1 MNYQGKKCVVLG
13 LGKSGLA
20 AARLLTRQGARVS
33 IVDSNRG
40 KALEEKA
47 VFLRQEHMNIHL
59 GAAAENDSTHY
70 DLAILSPGI
79 DARAPLVK
87 NVTQKGIPLIGELE
101 LAYSLASHPIVAITG
116 TNGKTTTTEMTTIAL
131 QALGLRAIA
140 CGNIGIPFSEVLL
153 QPDEHDVFVLEVSSF
168 QLEGIKT
175 FRPCIAIWLNLSPNH
190 LDRYATMEEYRS
202 AKLRIFQNLQEDD
215 FVVLPASFD
224 SAALEIKAKAITF
237 STQSKHAD
245 FFFRDDFLFYQ
256 EEPFLNL
263 KETQLHGLHNVE
275 NLMAACASGIAL
287 TRIFHTN
294 GNKEAMKSDRVRQMD
309 AALDSCNEIRGA
321 IHERAALTYSSP
333 SSHNAIKPR
342 HEKPYEA
349 SGFKKALLSMVEKIK
364 NYTPPAHRCEWVGEM
379 QGTIWINDSKST
391 TLDALE
397 KAIQSIDPSRQIIL
411 IAGGKNKGS
420 SFKPLLPIIKERVKV
435 ALLIGELK
443 HSIASEWST
452 IPCHEVED
460 LDQAVKQAKELA
472 LPGETILFSPGTS
485 SYDMFADY
493 QERGVCFKNAVQKF
507 IMQ

>member
-20 AARLLTRQGARVS
+20 AARLLARQGACVS
-33 IVDSNRG
+33 IIDSNRG
-40 KALEEKA
+40 EALEEKA
-47 VFLRQEHMNIHL
+47 VLLRQEHMNIHL
-59 GAAAENDSTHY
+59 GAAAEHDSTHY

-101 LAYSLASHPIVAITG
+101 LAYSLTSHPIVAITG

-131 QALGLRAIA
+131 QALGLRTIA
-140 CGNIGIPFSEVLL
+140 CGNIGLPFSEALL
-153 QPDEHDVFVLEVSSF
+153 KSDERDVFVLEVSSF

-175 FRPCIAIWLNLSPNH
+175 FRPRVAIWLNLSPNH

-224 SAALEIKAKAITF
+224 RAALGIKAKAITF
-237 STQSKHAD
+237 STQSEHAD

-256 EEPFLNL
+256 EEPFLDL

-287 TRIFHTN
+287 NRIL
-294 GNKEAMKSDRVRQMD
+294 D
-309 AALDSCNEIRGA
+309 ADLLRKPGRLMHGSLDSHNEMRGG
-321 IHERAALTYSSP
+321 IHERAVSTYSSP
-333 SSHNAIKPR
+333 SAHQATKPP
-342 HEKPYEA
+342 HEKPYEVF
-349 SGFKKALLSMVEKIK
+349 GFTQALSCMVEKIK

-379 QGTIWINDSKST
+379 HGTIWINDSKST

-397 KAIQSIDPSRQIIL
+397 KAIQAIDPLRKIIL

-420 SFKPLLPIIKERVKV
+420 SFQSLLPLVKERVKV
-435 ALLIGELK
+435 AFLIGELK

-452 IPCHEVED
+452 VPCYEVENLED
-460 LDQAVKQAKELA
+460 AVKQANELA

-507 IMQ
+507 IMH

>member
-20 AARLLTRQGARVS
+20 AARLLARQGACVS
-33 IVDSNRG
+33 IIDSNRG
-40 KALEEKA
+40 EALEEKA
-47 VFLRQEHMNIHL
+47 VLLRQEHMNIHL
-59 GAAAENDSTHY
+59 GAAAEHDSTHY

-87 NVTQKGIPLIGELE
+87 NVIQKGIPLIGELE
-101 LAYSLASHPIVAITG
+101 LAYSLTSHPIVAITG
-116 TNGKTTTTEMTTIAL
+116 TNGKTTTTEMTAIAL
-131 QALGLRAIA
+131 QAFGLRTIA
-140 CGNIGIPFSEVLL
+140 CGNIGLPFSEALL
-153 QPDEHDVFVLEVSSF
+153 KSDERDVFVLEVSSF

-175 FRPCIAIWLNLSPNH
+175 FRPRVAIWLNLSPNH

-224 SAALEIKAKAITF
+224 RAALGIKAKAITF
-237 STQSKHAD
+237 STQSEHAD

-256 EEPFLNL
+256 EEPFLDL

-287 TRIFHTN
+287 NRIL
-294 GNKEAMKSDRVRQMD
+294 D
-309 AALDSCNEIRGA
+309 ADLLRKPGRLMHGSLDSHNEMRGG
-321 IHERAALTYSSP
+321 IHERAVSTYSSP
-333 SSHNAIKPR
+333 SAHQATKPP
-342 HEKPYEA
+342 HEKPYEVF
-349 SGFKKALLSMVEKIK
+349 GFTQALSCMVEKIK

-379 QGTIWINDSKST
+379 HGTIWINDSKST

-397 KAIQSIDPSRQIIL
+397 KAIQAIDPLRKIIL

-420 SFKPLLPIIKERVKV
+420 SFQSLLPLVKERVKV
-435 ALLIGELK
+435 AFLIGELK
-443 HSIASEWST
+443 HSIACEWST
-452 IPCHEVED
+452 ILCHEVEN
-460 LDQAVKQAKELA
+460 LEEAVKQAKELA

-507 IMQ
+507 IMH